1 MFPTPCIGLGPVLR
15 LFKAVVAVAA
25 VVVARRRPQE
35 AQHLAVQ
42 QQVVQ
47 QQVVRQQVVL
57 RRLADVAVVVQA
69 KRPCGPLRSLPLVPS

>member
-42 QQVVQ
+42 QQVV
-47 QQVVRQQVVL
+47 RQQVVL